1 MQTTLIRLPKELLFS
16 IQNKDINFVINQ
28 DPKGRLN
35 DLLFTWDHRS
45 ALRVVAVF
53 EMGNTRKE
61 EVSRAL

>member
-1 MQTTLIRLPKELLFS
+1 MNHANYISKTVVLS
-16 IQNKDINFVINQ
+16 IQNKDVNCAINQ
-28 DPKGRLN
+28 DLKGCLN

>member
-1 MQTTLIRLPKELLFS
+1 MQNE
-16 IQNKDINFVINQ
+16 DINFAINQ
-28 DPKGRLN
+28 DLKGCLN

>member
-1 MQTTLIRLPKELLFS
+1 MQTKFPKQLFFS
-16 IQNKDINFVINQ
+16 IKNKDVNYAINQ
-28 DPKGRLN
+28 DLKGCLN

-53 EMGNTRKE
+53 EMRNTRKE